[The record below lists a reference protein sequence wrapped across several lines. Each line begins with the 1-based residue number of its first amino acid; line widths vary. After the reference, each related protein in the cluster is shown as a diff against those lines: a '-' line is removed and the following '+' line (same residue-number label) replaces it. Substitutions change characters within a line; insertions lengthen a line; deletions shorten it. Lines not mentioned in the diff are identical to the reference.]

1 MFEVAVYENIKKP
14 ILLEV
19 KNYNELIKVLD
30 IFLRNKYIVEI
41 RKINENKGE

>member
-14 ILLEV
+14 MLLEV
-19 KNYNELIKVLD
+19 ENYNELIKVID

>member
-19 KNYNELIKVLD
+19 KDYNELIKVLD

>member
-19 KNYNELIKVLD
+19 KNYNELITVLD

>member
-14 ILLEV
+14 IFLKV
-19 KNYNELIKVLD
+19 KNYNELITVID
-30 IFLRNKYIVEI
+30 IFLRNKYNIKI